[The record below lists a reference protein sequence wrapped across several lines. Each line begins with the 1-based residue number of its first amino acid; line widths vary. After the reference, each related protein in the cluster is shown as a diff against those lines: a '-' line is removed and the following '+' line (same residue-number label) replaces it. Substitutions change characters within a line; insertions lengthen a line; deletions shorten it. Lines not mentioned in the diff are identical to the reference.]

1 MIMNYNVISLYIMST
16 VAVIVL
22 FSGGTSAF
30 QSELSALIEAGRRE
44 CFHQY
49 FIQGL
54 TIEID
59 YQVIQGGDH
68 DISLTIS
75 SPTNRV
81 IMAEMRKS
89 TGQHKF
95 QTDEKGEYHFCF
107 DNSHSRFAF
116 KQVFFFIGSN
126 EEFED
131 PSFKINSIL
140 DNPAHLNYDQ
150 LGELEDKLEKFRTSF
165 TSVIRNLEL
174 AQRLQHILR
183 SFDLIDSLKM
193 ENSKERVDFWSI
205 VNIICMITVGMVQ
218 VYMIRSLFEDKSKIG
233 RVLRGGG
240 SSNKMK
246 SFT

>member
-1 MIMNYNVISLYIMST
+1 MRIMS
-16 VAVIVL
+16 ACNLKFSL
-22 FSGGTSAF
+22 FVFILMICSQANAF
-30 QSELSALIEAGRRE
+30 QTELSALIEGGRRE

-59 YQVIQGGDH
+59 YQVIQGGEH

-81 IMAEMRKS
+81 ILAEMRKS

-95 QTDEKGEYHFCF
+95 HSEETGEYHFCF

-116 KQVFFFIGSN
+116 KQVFFYIGSN
-126 EEFED
+126 AEFHD
-131 PSFKINSIL
+131 PSFQVDSIM
-140 DNPAHLNYDQ
+140 DNPATLNLDQ
-150 LGELEDKLEKFRTSF
+150 LGELEDRIEKFRTLF

-183 SFDLIDSLKM
+183 SYDLIDSIRM
-193 ENSKERVDFWSI
+193 EQSKSRVDFWSI
-205 VNIICMITVGMVQ
+205 INISLMVIVGIIQ

-233 RVLRGGG
+233 RALRGAGG
-240 SSNKMK
+240 SNKLNAY
-246 SFT
+246 T